1 MDFTGTIKKI
11 GELENGKN
19 DFKKSQVILV
29 TDEQY
34 PQPMAIDFLQ
44 EKSDLP
50 EVYQE
55 GDKIKISVNHRGREW
70 TSPTG
75 DIKYFN
81 SIVGWKI
88 EKLS

>member
-19 DFKKSQVILV
+19 DFKKRQVILV

-55 GDKIKISVNHRGREW
+55 GDKVKISVNHRGREW
-70 TSPTG
+70 TSPDG
-75 DIKYFN
+75 DVKYFN